1 MRRGGIMIRKIIAVI
16 VGILAAATIFLAVQS
31 VGAMVF
37 PIPNDLVFSDK
48 QGVKGMM
55 ASFPAA
61 AILLLAIGYI
71 LGSFAA
77 GWLSTVIGRPEN
89 ATLSVIVGV
98 ILTFGWVVNIAS
110 IPHPLWMAISGFFLF
125 VPFTILGYNM
135 AKLEK

>member
-1 MRRGGIMIRKIIAVI
+1 MIRNIIAVI
-16 VGILAAATIFLAVQS
+16 VGIIAAATIFIAVQS

-37 PIPNDLVFSDK
+37 PLPYDLVFTDK
-48 QGVKGMM
+48 EGVKGMM
-55 ASFPAA
+55 AAFPPA

-77 GWLSTVIGRPEN
+77 GWISTIIGRPPN

-110 IPHPLWMAISGFFLF
+110 IPHPLWMAVSGFFLF
-125 VPFTILGYNM
+125 IPFTVLGYNM
-135 AKLEK
+135 AKLDR